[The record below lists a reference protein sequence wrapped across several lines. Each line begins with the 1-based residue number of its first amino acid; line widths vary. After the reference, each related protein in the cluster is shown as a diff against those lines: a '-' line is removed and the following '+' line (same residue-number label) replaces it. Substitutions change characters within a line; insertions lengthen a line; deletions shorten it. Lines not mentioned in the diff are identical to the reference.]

1 MSRIHLTALLA
12 VAALALPAS
21 TTLAQFV
28 QPGQQGGTPD
38 QGTQGRVFENHDVK
52 TCKGAQGGSRIVRS
66 DCDIEAPPT
75 EIVSHEQK
83 IDLSFKQHAPSAV
96 QCSAT
101 TTTEQRNAVA
111 HISTTFAIADCPRAS
126 VAFSVAVRV
135 KDESGEEKPPLE
147 FSETWQRTDANDVRF
162 TADYP
167 IGENV
172 DLISVRLRGL
182 TCTCGDAGALAEGV
196 APAGPPL
203 IAH

>member
-1 MSRIHLTALLA
+1 MSRIHLAALLA
-12 VAALALPAS
+12 VAAALPAS
-21 TTLAQFV
+21 TTFAQFV

-66 DCDIEAPPT
+66 DCDIEAET
-75 EIVSHEQK
+75 DAAIVSAEQK

-111 HISTTFAIADCPRAS
+111 HISSTFAIADCPRAS

-182 TCTCGDAGALAEGV
+182 TCTCGDAGALAEEV
-196 APAGPPL
+196 APAGPP
-203 IAH
+203 

>member
-1 MSRIHLTALLA
+1 MSRIHLVALLA
-12 VAALALPAS
+12 VAAFALPAS
-21 TTLAQFV
+21 TSLAQFV

-38 QGTQGRVFENHDVK
+38 QGTQGRVFEDRDVK

-66 DCDIEAPPT
+66 DCELEAAT
-75 EIVSHEQK
+75 EPGIASFEQK
-83 IDLSFKQHAPSAV
+83 IDLSFKPHAPSAI

-101 TTTEQRNAVA
+101 TTTEQRNTVA

-126 VAFSVAVRV
+126 VTFSVAVRV

-147 FSETWQRTDANDVRF
+147 FSETWQRTDANEVRF

-172 DLISVRLRGL
+172 DLINVRLRGL
-182 TCTCGDAGALAEGV
+182 TCTCGDAGALPEEA
-196 APAGPPL
+196 APAGPP
-203 IAH
+203 

>member
-1 MSRIHLTALLA
+1 MSRIHLAALLA
-12 VAALALPAS
+12 VAAFALPAS
-21 TTLAQFV
+21 PTFAQFV

-52 TCKGAQGGSRIVRS
+52 TCQGAQGGSRIVKS
-66 DCDIEAPPT
+66 ECEVKAET
-75 EIVSHEQK
+75 EPQVVSHEQK
-83 IDLSFKQHAPSAV
+83 IDLSFKLHAPSTL

-111 HISTTFAIADCPRAS
+111 HISSTFAIADCPQAS

-147 FSETWQRTDANDVRF
+147 FSETWERTDANDVKF

-182 TCTCGDAGALAEGV
+182 TCTCGDAGASAEEA
-196 APAGPPL
+196 APAGPP
-203 IAH
+203 

>member
-1 MSRIHLTALLA
+1 MSRIHLAALLA
-12 VAALALPAS
+12 VAALALPVS
-21 TTLAQFV
+21 PGFAQFV

-38 QGTQGRVFENHDVK
+38 QGTQGRVFEDRDVK
-52 TCKGAQGGSRIVRS
+52 NCKGAQGGSRIVRS
-66 DCDIEAPPT
+66 ECDVAAATER

-83 IDLSFKQHAPSAV
+83 IDLSFKPHASSTLE
-96 QCSAT
+96 CSAT
-101 TTTEQRNAVA
+101 TTTEQRNTVA
-111 HISTTFAIADCPRAS
+111 HISSTFAIADCPRAS

-147 FSETWQRTDANDVRF
+147 FSETWQRTDADDVRF

-182 TCTCGDAGALAEGV
+182 TCTCGDTGALAEEV
-196 APAGPPL
+196 APAGPP
-203 IAH
+203 

>member
-1 MSRIHLTALLA
+1 MSRIRLAALHA

-21 TTLAQFV
+21 TALAQFV

-66 DCDIEAPPT
+66 DCDTQPETT

-83 IDLSFKQHAPSAV
+83 IDLSFKPHAAATT
-96 QCSAT
+96 QCSVT

-111 HISTTFAIADCPRAS
+111 RISSTFAIADCPRAS

-147 FSETWQRTDANDVRF
+147 FSETWQRTDANDVQF

-172 DLISVRLRGL
+172 ELISVRLRGL
-182 TCTCGDAGALAEGV
+182 TCTCGDPGALAEKA
-196 APAGPPL
+196 APGPP
-203 IAH
+203 